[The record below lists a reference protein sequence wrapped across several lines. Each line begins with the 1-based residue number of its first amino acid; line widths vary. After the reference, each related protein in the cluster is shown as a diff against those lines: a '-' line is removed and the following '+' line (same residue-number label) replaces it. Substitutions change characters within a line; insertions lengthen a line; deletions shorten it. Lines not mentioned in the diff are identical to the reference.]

1 MNDIV
6 LREVKMQGQR
16 WRCSLGEILVYFQVG
31 VTQQQQKRERI
42 KIREYKGMVS

>member
-16 WRCSLGEILVYFQVG
+16 WRCSLGEISVYFQVG
-31 VTQQQQKRERI
+31 VTQQKLKKRRERI
-42 KIREYKGMVS
+42 KMRI

>member
-16 WRCSLGEILVYFQVG
+16 WRCSLGEISVYFQVG
-31 VTQQQQKRERI
+31 VTQQK
-42 KIREYKGMVS
+42 